1 VASLAGLWRL
11 PDTSTLCWN
20 ALRRRLQQ
28 QGRLEG
34 PAPPKLLSNKA
45 AGRGG
50 AFALPGFQA
59 AEVLRPPLPAA
70 ADAVP
75 RGFTGRHAF
84 APAPAAQGQP
94 LNAPV
99 VGLWRVAILSHC

>member
-1 VASLAGLWRL
+1 MHGILAGLRRL
-11 PDTSTLCWN
+11 TQCSDTHN
-20 ALRRRLQQ
+20 IQLRRRLQQ

-59 AEVLRPPLPAA
+59 AEVLQPPLPAA

-84 APAPAAQGQP
+84 APAPAAPGQLGSTSAAGVMP
-94 LNAPV
+94 A
-99 VGLWRVAILSHC
+99 GD